1 MTTTGTEPGSDPD
14 AVDDRR
20 SDDRPPDDDAVL
32 AAAQVSAATSLGGA
46 PAGVKVRRSVDDR
59 LVEVGLYVGSILLAL
74 LLSAGLVMAV
84 GGSPTAVFS
93 ALLDG
98 SVRSPGAW
106 GLTIT
111 TMAPLLLVAGGTI
124 VATRAG
130 LVNIGQEG
138 QVLVGAAFAAYLAV
152 RLPGPGPVVLVAA
165 LVFAAVG
172 GAVWA
177 GIAAGMRAW
186 RSVPE
191 VLTTLL
197 LTFVAF
203 GLITYGLRQRWLIG
217 DRDTSRQGRVNTG
230 EQIPF
235 DTRLPDLRIFG
246 NAIDSGAIIALGVA
260 ALLAW
265 MMARTFLGARID
277 VVGLNR
283 RAAQRFG
290 ISEKP
295 LSAMLL
301 IGSGALA
308 GVGGSVLLLGAAS
321 GDRMTIG
328 FSGNFGWEGLLV
340 ALLARNRVLLAIPMA
355 FVFAALRT
363 GSSFLAATGVDRK
376 MTDVVQALL
385 VLALLLPPAL
395 MFIRDRRR
403 AMAATGGGG

>member
-1 MTTTGTEPGSDPD
+1 MTLDTDRSPEPGHEGDAPVDP
-14 AVDDRR
+14 AVG
-20 SDDRPPDDDAVL
+20 L
-32 AAAQVSAATSLGGA
+32 TAASTPGGA
-46 PAGVKVRRSVDDR
+46 PPGARPRRALDDR
-59 LVEVGLYVGSILLAL
+59 LVEIALYAGSILLAL
-74 LLSAGLVMAV
+74 SLSAILVVGV
-84 GGSPTAVFS
+84 GGSPGAVFS

-98 SVRSPGAW
+98 SIRSPGAW

-111 TMAPLLLVAGGTI
+111 TMAPLLLIASGTI

-138 QVLVGAAFAAYLAV
+138 QVLIGAAFAAYVAT
-152 RLPGPGPVVLVAA
+152 RLPGPGVVVIVSAMG
-165 LVFAAVG
+165 FAAVG
-172 GAVWA
+172 GALWA
-177 GIAAGMRAW
+177 GIAAALRGW
-186 RSVPE
+186 RQVPE

-203 GLITYGLRQRWLIG
+203 SLITYAIRQPWLIG
-217 DRDTSRQGRVNTG
+217 DRDTSRPGRVNTG
-230 EQIPF
+230 EQIPAHV
-235 DTRLPDLRIFG
+235 RLPDLALFG
-246 NAIDSGAIIALGVA
+246 NKIDSGAFIALAVA
-260 ALLAW
+260 IALAW
-265 MMARTFLGARID
+265 MMARTNLGARID
-277 VVGLNR
+277 IVGLNR

-290 ISEKP
+290 IAERP

-308 GVGGSVLLLGAAS
+308 AVGGAVLLHGGAT

-355 FVFAALRT
+355 FVFAMLRT

-376 MTDVVQALL
+376 VTDVVQALL

-403 AMAATGGGG
+403 ALASAGGA